1 MTKEKEFFSTDRFGE
16 PVGVGDLVSSS
27 YNTGTRRELVKG
39 IVVRLNNAG
48 SMYLDVPVNA
58 RSTPYDA
65 NIASSK
71 RYDSAYTTL
80 IAHASQIP
88 SYNQSMEI
96 WKHENLSKEGA

>member
-1 MTKEKEFFSTDRFGE
+1 MTKAKEFFTYDRFGE
-16 PVGVGDLVSSS
+16 PVGVGDMVSSS
-27 YNTGTRRELVKG
+27 YSTGTRRELVKG

-48 SMYLDVPVNA
+48 SMYLDVPVNS
-58 RSTPYDA
+58 RTTPDEA
-65 NIASSK
+65 NHASSK

-96 WKHENLSKEGA
+96 WKHENLTKEGA